1 MLNPN
6 LCICDTCLL
15 GSIIC
20 RLMRLVVFLRV
31 MLMPR
36 LSWRKQVSNGGSPVL
51 KNKKDVQFL
60 SDLVDLMHYELA

>member
-15 GSIIC
+15 GCIIC
-20 RLMRLVVFLRV
+20 RLIRLVVFLRV

-36 LSWRKQVSNGGSPVL
+36 LSWRKQVSSGGSPVL

-60 SDLVDLMHYELA
+60 SDFVDLMHYELA